1 MLSEY
6 QVVIRQLEKL
16 ARESGLEFDPVT
28 FQITD
33 SDEIAEVASMGLP
46 NRFIHWYWGGAYKEI
61 VTQQNKEVFSI
72 LELVLNTL
80 PSHAFLRST
89 NTYLQNVLVIAH
101 VFGHADFFANNHWY
115 IKSNKNM
122 LNVAEQHARL
132 IRACERE
139 HGRERIEKLLDAVL
153 TVTSSVNAFARSAQ
167 ERRKR
172 LIYYLEECAP
182 LEEFEK
188 ILLQSI
194 REEAEYF
201 DLIQRTHIINEGWA
215 TFVEA
220 ELLKRHLSAKE
231 WASISVQLC
240 NRPAPY
246 TIGYTL
252 FTHLRERKGFEGAL
266 DVRKVYDDVRLIDDV
281 LTEDLVRRL
290 DIFVYDPKEKQKSY
304 DLQKVKDMLIAQ
316 KQYKGEPRI
325 EVHPASQGRDLVLT
339 HLKPN
344 SNGPDDEDEDR
355 KLDPKRIG
363 RFLGA
368 VYTLWRNPVKLRA
381 NGKVHTYDRRGYS
394 SA

>member
-1 MLSEY
+1 MGMVGEY
-6 QVVIRQLEKL
+6 QSVIQEVERL
-16 ARESGLEFDPVT
+16 ARARGLAFDPVI
-28 FQITD
+28 FQMTN

-46 NRFIHWYWGGAYKEI
+46 NRFIHWYWGGTYKEL

-72 LELVLNTL
+72 LELVLNTV
-80 PSHAFLRST
+80 PSHAFLRSS

-115 IKSNKNM
+115 RKSNKNM
-122 LNVAEQHARL
+122 LNEAERHARL
-132 IRACERE
+132 IRTYEQQYGKERV
-139 HGRERIEKLLDAVL
+139 EKLLDALL
-153 TVTSSVNAFARSAQ
+153 TVSTSVNAFERNPQ

-172 LIYYLEECAP
+172 LIYSLEERAP
-182 LEEFEK
+182 LEDFERA
-188 ILLQSI
+188 LLEAI

-220 ELLKRHLSAKE
+220 ELLTRLLTARE

-252 FTHLRERKGFEGAL
+252 FKHVRDHEGFDRAL
-266 DVRKVYDDVRLIDDV
+266 EIRRFYEDVSLIDLT
-281 LTEDLVRRL
+281 LTEELVRRL

-316 KQYKGEPRI
+316 KLYKGEPRV
-325 EVHPASQGRDLVLT
+325 EVDPSSQGRDLLLA
-339 HLKPN
+339 HM
-344 SNGPDDEDEDR
+344 DEDR
-355 KLDPKRIG
+355 KLEPKRIG
-363 RFLGA
+363 LFLKA
-368 VYTLWRNPVKLRA
+368 VHTLWRNPVKLRA
-381 NGKVHTYDRRGYS
+381 NGKVYTFDRRGLS
-394 SA
+394 ST